1 MELKGETDCIYKS
14 VSEPVIL
21 KTGKTTIK
29 IDPELKLDEGGR
41 GCSLEPDVVV
51 WNPWVTKSAKMGDF
65 GDEEWRQMVC
75 VEPGHVSDMCT
86 LRPFQT
92 LFLKQTLAVVGE

>member
-1 MELKGETDCIYKS
+1 MDIKAETDCIYKS
-14 VSEPVIL
+14 VSRPVTL
-21 KTGKTTIK
+21 KTGNATIK
-29 IDPELKLDEGGR
+29 INPQLKLDEGS
-41 GCSLEPDVVV
+41 SLLPDVVV